1 MRLAKTLMTMRFSH
15 FLGHVIGYV
24 LYFSL
29 LGVLRIFAPRGY
41 FRKKNTH
48 GEEGRHLFSLSL
60 STAYWLNYTL
70 YTCD

>member
-1 MRLAKTLMTMRFSH
+1 MRLAKNLITMRFSH
-15 FLGHVIGYV
+15 FLGNVIGYV

-29 LGVLRIFAPRGY
+29 LGVLNFFFRGY
-41 FRKKNTH
+41 FRKKTH